1 MYLLDQEWIK
11 ENFIEGTKEN
21 TKAGDRVYVS
31 GIDGVDEV
39 LYEHTVHEVLDNSIR
54 STENNDMILPYVD
67 HPVSRG
73 VEEHRFWYLKRKA
86 IGELS

>member
-1 MYLLDQEWIK
+1 MYLLGQKWLR
-11 ENFIEGTKEN
+11 ENFIEGTTEN
-21 TKAGDRVYVS
+21 TKVGDRVYVS

-67 HPVSRG
+67 HLVSRG
-73 VEEHRFWYLKRKA
+73 MEEHRFWYLKRKA
-86 IGELS
+86 IGELL

>member
-1 MYLLDQEWIK
+1 MYLDQEWLR
-11 ENFIEGTKEN
+11 ENFIEGTTEN
-21 TKAGDRVYVS
+21 TKVGDRVYVS

-73 VEEHRFWYLKRKA
+73 VGENRFWYLKRKA
-86 IGELS
+86 IGELL